1 MVFQNFGSVLTTS
14 EDSNDEKK
22 NNKYVTIRRKKHKIL
37 KLFVFS
43 ASPNKEIIFYSTNQ
57 QPVMINGKCLIVI
70 IIDLLKFC
78 AFTLSRFAVLELI
91 DHLLNSDLF

>member
-1 MVFQNFGSVLTTS
+1 M
-14 EDSNDEKK
+14 KK
-22 NNKYVTIRRKKHKIL
+22 TKYVTIRRKKHKIL

-43 ASPNKEIIFYSTNQ
+43 ASLNKEIIFYKTNQ
-57 QPVMINGKCLIVI
+57 QPVKINGKCLIVI

>member
-22 NNKYVTIRRKKHKIL
+22 TKYVTIRRKKHKIL

-43 ASPNKEIIFYSTNQ
+43 AS
-57 QPVMINGKCLIVI
+57 
-70 IIDLLKFC
+70 
-78 AFTLSRFAVLELI
+78 
-91 DHLLNSDLF
+91 LNNFLQYKPATCYD